1 MISFEFLIFDMMISM
16 EGVLTLL
23 CHVRTV
29 HAWCPC
35 QQATGCPVYL
45 QSGKTEGAPPC
56 ARTLGQSVRS
66 SVPSDFRPPIRQ
78 PTPRACAVVR
88 APSSP
93 PPVPV
98 RRCYRRPRL
107 FQASLQPP
115 RRRFLASG
123 VACLRHSRA
132 QAKPAAGR
140 RLCEEED
147 DASPSVHRPTHPRL
161 APDRLV
167 VVVIPAP
174 CLMPPIDR
182 FDSPFDPGNLQGTYA
197 RGTYFAS
204 HRIVWQLGVE
214 IVAF

>member
-1 MISFEFLIFDMMISM
+1 MHGAHASRRPVALFTCSRAKRKALLPALARWVSQSARQSLPTSVHPSVSPRHAHALSC
-16 EGVLTLL
+16 VL
-23 CHVRTV
+23 
-29 HAWCPC
+29 
-35 QQATGCPVYL
+35 
-45 QSGKTEGAPPC
+45 
-56 ARTLGQSVRS
+56 
-66 SVPSDFRPPIRQ
+66 RPP
-78 PTPRACAVVR
+78 
-88 APSSP
+88 P